1 MPEAFPHLLS
11 VDKHGPHDRP
21 AGARLIE
28 AHTVARLADGL
39 RPAPPGLP
47 GHSLLRSWAMLW
59 ASAVG
64 SYGGP
69 GGAASFW
76 RSPRRILWRPRRLAR
91 RSGMAPSRTAR
102 LIVSSQRPVSLA
114 ASHAS
119 RSASSHAWAT

>member
-11 VDKHGPHDRP
+11 VDKHGPHDRA

-64 SYGGP
+64 SYGRT
-69 GGAASFW
+69 GGAASLW
-76 RSPRRILWRPRRLAR
+76 RSPRRTLWRPRELDR
-91 RSGMAPSRTAR
+91 RSGMVPSRTAR
-102 LIVSSQRPVSLA
+102 LIVSSQRPVSCA
-114 ASHAS
+114 A
-119 RSASSHAWAT
+119 AWVSI